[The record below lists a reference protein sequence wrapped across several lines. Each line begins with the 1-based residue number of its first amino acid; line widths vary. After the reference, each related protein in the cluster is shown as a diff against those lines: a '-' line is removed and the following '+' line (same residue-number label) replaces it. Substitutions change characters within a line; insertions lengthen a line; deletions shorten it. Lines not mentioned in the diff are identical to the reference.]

1 MEPEPI
7 MVSRLTLL
15 AALATAIPAAGQ
27 SPAPAPGATP
37 HNPSLVGG
45 FVRDFGH
52 DQKVIWT
59 SPFHTNK
66 RRWLTT
72 VLPLA
77 AGTAAL
83 IAVDQRGSDAL
94 PNTHDQI
101 AWSNH
106 IAEAGLIY
114 ALVGA
119 TAGPI
124 VAGKFA
130 HNPQIARTGRR
141 GTEAVLD
148 ALVVVMALKYPL
160 GRQRPDDPGS
170 GGHFFH
176 GGDSF
181 PSAHAVTAF
190 AGAAAIG
197 HDRHTPRWL
206 KITCYVA
213 AGTASLA
220 RISGRRHYPAD
231 VLVGGVFGELIGRYV
246 AHKPEP

>member
-1 MEPEPI
+1 MKREAA
-7 MVSRLTLL
+7 MVIRLAML
-15 AALATAIPAAGQ
+15 AALAAPVPAAAQ
-27 SPAPAPGATP
+27 SPAPGAPP
-37 HNPSLVGG
+37 HQSSLVGG

-59 SPFHTNK
+59 SPFHTSK

-83 IAVDQRGSDAL
+83 IAVDQRASDAL
-94 PNTHDQI
+94 PNTRDQI

-114 ALVGA
+114 SLAGA
-119 TAGPI
+119 TAVPI
-124 VAGKFA
+124 VAGRIA
-130 HNPQIARTGRR
+130 HNPQVARAGRR

-148 ALVVVMALKYPL
+148 AFIVAVALKYPL

-181 PSAHAVTAF
+181 PSAHAITAF

-206 KITCYVA
+206 KITCYAA
-213 AGTASLA
+213 AGTVSLA
-220 RISGRRHYPAD
+220 RIGGRRHYPAD
-231 VLVGGVFGELIGRYV
+231 ILAGGVFGELIGRYV